1 MTPSWGGYIR
11 PMFGFTV
18 IIAAWLFSLNP
29 AGAYDSSGVDL
40 KIYAQQGQSSLQ
52 FNLGTDAVPL
62 IIVLSNIAGRTVYTE
77 RGFSQIE
84 LHQTLIV
91 TAPDGSRFPVRA
103 ADDGHKMPVPFFLNE
118 KAYGLAEP
126 LAPDWSRSA
135 TISDLR
141 ELLPAMKTVPGWYT
155 IDAEQPFV
163 RFAATADIKGL
174 GFLGQQENPS
184 NWHGTI
190 ASNKLQVY
198 IKPPGGGQPE
208 IRVQDASTD
217 PAKPLF
223 QVPVRV
229 FKKADLPP
237 RNSLEQSWNA
247 AQPALAGTTD
257 SRGIAKW
264 TSKEPCL
271 TQADYT
277 VIAKYG
283 ERFGDTSF
291 QSGAAGWTAGAC
303 SGLLEGTISIAALP
317 PPVQPVITVKGN
329 GSIYPV
335 PNYRATFSM
344 DATTAGGAPSGWFKY
359 SYTKTRMSFVS
370 TGIAEVT
377 AFGASAKIK
386 GTGTVNGKAG
396 YTFEADVVDGSP
408 DQLGVVIRNPD
419 GTTLDIAAPKE
430 LIAGGL
436 TVIME

>member
-11 PMFGFTV
+11 RMFGFAV

-40 KIYAQQGQSSLQ
+40 KIYVQQGPSGLQ
-52 FNLGTDAVPL
+52 FNLGADAVPL
-62 IIVLSNIAGRTVYTE
+62 IVVLSNIAGRTVYTE

-84 LHQTLIV
+84 LHQALVV
-91 TAPDGSRFPVRA
+91 TAPDGSRFPVHA

-126 LAPDWSRSA
+126 LAADWSRSA

-141 ELLPAMKTVPGWYT
+141 ELLPAMKSVPGWYT

-190 ASNKLQVY
+190 VSNRLQVY

-208 IRVQDASTD
+208 IRVQDTSTD

-229 FKKADLPP
+229 FKKADLPL
-237 RNSLEQSWNA
+237 RNSLAQSWNA
-247 AQPALAGTTD
+247 VQPALAGTTD
-257 SRGIAKW
+257 SQGIAKW
-264 TSKEPCL
+264 TAREPCL

-291 QSGAAGWTAGAC
+291 PAGAAGWTAGAC
-303 SGLLEGTISIAALP
+303 SGILTGTIAFAALP
-317 PPVQPVITVKGN
+317 PVQQVITVKGSAYN
-329 GSIYPV
+329 YPQT
-335 PNYRATFSM
+335 PYNATFSM
-344 DATTAGGAPSGWFKY
+344 DVTTAGGVASGGLKY
-359 SYTKTRMSFVS
+359 YYSRTRMNFVS
-370 TGIAEVT
+370 TGVTEVT
-377 AFGASAKIK
+377 AAGAAAKIK

-396 YTFEADVVDGSP
+396 YTFEADVLDGSP
-408 DQLGVVIRNPD
+408 DKFGIVIRNSS
-419 GTTLDIAAPKE
+419 GATYYSAP
-430 LIAGGL
+430 LMSISGGSL
-436 TVIME
+436 TVTIK